1 MDMKT
6 LSRRAALAAPLVL
19 TTPAFPSAHETYGG
33 FGIDFSLAPEATRA
47 AALASLRAQ
56 IDLVNSLKIR
66 PDILDWFRSMP
77 LVVDP
82 SITGPGEFRSGR
94 LALKDVETPADN
106 PLLLHE
112 LLHGWHFQK
121 MPGRR
126 RNTEILA
133 FYDQARASG
142 AFPARSYMLS
152 NVVEFFA
159 MTASVALWG
168 RVARPPR
175 TRERLREVM
184 PVYYDWLVEQSGLQV

>member
-1 MDMKT
+1 MDMKK
-6 LSRRAALAAPLVL
+6 LSRRAALAAPLAL
-19 TTPAFPSAHETYGG
+19 MTPAFQAGQESYGG
-33 FGIDFSLAPEATRA
+33 FAIDLSLAPEATRA
-47 AALASLRAQ
+47 ATLASLRAQ

-66 PDILDWFRSMP
+66 ADILDWFRSVP

-82 SITGPGEFRSGR
+82 SIRGPGEFRNGR

-121 MPGRR
+121 MPDRR
-126 RNTEILA
+126 RNPEILA
-133 FYDQARASG
+133 FYDQAKASG

-168 RVARPPR
+168 RAARPPR
-175 TRERLREVM
+175 TRERLRQVM
-184 PVYYDWLVEQSGLQV
+184 PAYYDWLVEQFGLQV

>member
-1 MDMKT
+1 MDMKK
-6 LSRRAALAAPLVL
+6 LSRRAALAAPLAL
-19 TTPAFPSAHETYGG
+19 MTPAFQAGQESYGG
-33 FGIDFSLAPEATRA
+33 FAIDLSLAPEATRA
-47 AALASLRAQ
+47 ATLASLRAQ

-66 PDILDWFRSMP
+66 ADILDWFRSVP

-82 SITGPGEFRSGR
+82 SIRGPGEFRNGR

-121 MPGRR
+121 MPDRR
-126 RNTEILA
+126 RNPEILA
-133 FYDQARASG
+133 FYDQAKASG

-168 RVARPPR
+168 RAARPPR
-175 TRERLREVM
+175 TGCGATRRPSWRAT
-184 PVYYDWLVEQSGLQV
+184 